1 MNPLGIGAIIDSVGK
16 VASDLITTD
25 KERLQLELEGR
36 RIDQA
41 IDLAQME
48 VNKTEAGN
56 QNLFVA
62 GWRPAIG
69 WVGAAAMA
77 YQFLLYPL
85 LVWAWVWLQ
94 AEQIVPK
101 EVKPPP
107 MLDTEALWVIL
118 SGMLGIAGM
127 RSFEKTRGV
136 AR

>member
-1 MNPLGIGAIIDSVGK
+1 VNILGISSVVESVGK
-16 VASDLITTD
+16 VIGDLHTSD
-25 KERLQLELEGR
+25 KERMELELESK

-41 IDLAQME
+41 IDLGQME
-48 VNKTEAGN
+48 VNKVEAAN

-69 WVGAAAMA
+69 WVGAGAMF
-77 YQFLLYPL
+77 YQFLLYPI

-94 AEQIVPK
+94 AEGYVPK

-127 RSFEKTRGV
+127 RSFEKSRGV